1 MFRQRLSFLRNPFV
15 WWVSF
20 LLLLIVSGLVA
31 AVVVFTRG
39 LYVTNLTDLVPW
51 GLWIG
56 IDLSSIALAAGA
68 FSISAIVYLLK
79 VKKLL
84 PVAKTAVFLGLIG
97 YTMAVLTLLLD
108 IGRPDRFWHAMAY
121 WNIHSPLWEV
131 TMCVTLYLAVLT
143 LEVTPIVGNS
153 DIMQNRW
160 PKIGRKMGSVHK
172 LAPVLAV
179 VGLCLSMMHQ
189 TSLGVTYGVI
199 RARPAW
205 DRSSLAVLFIVSAV
219 AAGPAMVIFASHVA
233 ARMTS
238 KAKINQDLL
247 NTIAKYIGWVLI
259 VYLFLRVW
267 DLLYLSFST
276 DPGRGDSLFYLTQG
290 PLAVNF
296 WLGEMII
303 GIIIPIIILLVPRW
317 RQNPRLQMLAAAMVV
332 IGLILYR
339 WDTNMVGQMVVFSY
353 LPQATTP
360 LFTSYLPSFVEI
372 AAGLGVVAYG
382 ILAFT
387 LGVRYLRVVDHT
399 EVHEHETAQPMPVP
413 MLSGD

>member
-1 MFRQRLSFLRNPFV
+1 MFRQRLSFLRSPFV
-15 WWVSF
+15 WWVAF
-20 LLLLIVSGLVA
+20 LLLLIVSGVA
-31 AVVVFTRG
+31 AAVIVFVRG
-39 LYVTNLTDLVPW
+39 LQVTNLTDLVPW

-79 VKKLL
+79 MKQLL

-143 LEVTPIVGNS
+143 LEVTPILGNS
-153 DIMQNRW
+153 ELVQSRW
-160 PKIGRKMGSVHK
+160 PGIGGKMGSVHK

-219 AAGPAMVIFASHVA
+219 AAGPAMVVFASHMA
-233 ARMTS
+233 ARLTP
-238 KAKINQDLL
+238 KAKINPALL
-247 NTIAKYIGWVLI
+247 TTVAKYIGWVLI

-267 DLLYLSFST
+267 DLLYLSYST
-276 DPGRGDSLFYLTQG
+276 DPGRGESLFYLTQG
-290 PLAVNF
+290 PLAINF
-296 WLGEMII
+296 WLGEMLI
-303 GIIIPIIILLVPRW
+303 GILIPMIILLVPQW
-317 RQNPRLQMLAAAMVV
+317 RRNPHLQMLAAAMVV
-332 IGLILYR
+332 MGLILYR

-360 LFTSYLPSFVEI
+360 LFTNYLPSLVEI
-372 AAGLGVVAYG
+372 VAGLGVAAYG

-387 LGVRYLRVVDHT
+387 LGVCYLRVVDHT
-399 EVHEHETAQPMPVP
+399 EIHEQETVQPIPVSA
-413 MLSGD
+413 LSGD